1 MTRARLEGAVMD
13 LLWDHAEGLTA
24 AEVRTLLHRE
34 GAPPAL
40 TTVHT
45 ALTRLAAKGRVRPVE
60 GGRPR
65 RFRAAV
71 TREAHTAELLRD
83 LLGSAPDREAV
94 LAAFVGGISETDSA
108 ALRRL
113 LD

>member
-1 MTRARLEGAVMD
+1 MAYT
-13 LLWDHAEGLTA
+13 
-24 AEVRTLLHRE
+24 
-34 GAPPAL
+34 
-40 TTVHT
+40 
-45 ALTRLAAKGRVRPVE
+45 RVRPAE